1 MQGTSPFAYQTPS
14 FHSSSYLP
22 KMEANFMRD
31 FSCCGLTLPSLHDLL
46 QHYEEQ
52 HAQQMTST
60 SHTNTSAQPPDS
72 KAAIAA
78 GAAAAVQERAQQQ
91 QQAGIPTARPVY
103 ALTPDSAGPATPR
116 HMQPS
121 LRPMAADMPPAHVLS
136 AHDIDDVQDMEMD
149 DEPHAPMTDLS
160 PQFSMQDQSRVIQRT
175 RFGQPPS
182 TRVPPLDLT
191 SLNMGNPL
199 QSHQGLRHST
209 PTTPVAG
216 GRIGNIYH
224 HNPTVSSVNTPT
236 LMAHPRQQQQRLN
249 TPDSSVPGT
258 PSDLTKD
265 TNSNYGQIPVN
276 SKSSLV
282 QDQYNRFGQY
292 GFGNGPEVPNPCI
305 DDPGKRLS
313 SRDGGFNSL
322 EQSSV
327 KLSDGTYSE
336 DSELA
341 RTIREQQRLAGVP
354 DPQLDD
360 PDVPKPFHCPVIGC
374 EKAYKNQNGLK
385 YHKGVGRPLSHH
397 REEFSN

>member
-31 FSCCGLTLPSLHDLL
+31 FICCGLILESLHDLL
-46 QHYEEQ
+46 QHFEEQ
-52 HAQQMTST
+52 HAQQQPPTSQA
-60 SHTNTSAQPPDS
+60 HTSAQPPDS

-91 QQAGIPTARPVY
+91 QAGISAARPRY
-103 ALTPDSAGPATPR
+103 ALPPDSARPATPR

-121 LRPMAADMPPAHVLS
+121 VRPMATDIPPVQALS
-136 AHDIDDVQDMEMD
+136 AHDMDDVQDMEMD
-149 DEPHAPMTDLS
+149 DEPPAPMTDL
-160 PQFSMQDQSRVIQRT
+160 PFSIEDQPRVIPRT

-216 GRIGNIYH
+216 GRVGNMYH
-224 HNPTVSSVNTPT
+224 NNPTVSSVNTPT
-236 LMAHPRQQQQRLN
+236 LLAHPRQQQPFSN
-249 TPDSSVPGT
+249 TPDTSVPGT
-258 PSDLTKD
+258 PNDLKKD
-265 TNSNYGQIPVN
+265 SNSIYGQIPAN
-276 SKSSLV
+276 SNSGLG
-282 QDQYNRFGQY
+282 QDQYNRFAQY
-292 GFGNGPEVPNPCI
+292 GFGNGAEVPSPCI

-313 SRDGGFNSL
+313 SRDGGFNCL
-322 EQSSV
+322 EQSSI

-341 RTIREQQRLAGVP
+341 RTIREQQRRAGVP
-354 DPQLDD
+354 DPQVDD
-360 PDVPKPFHCPVIGC
+360 SDAPKPFHCPVIGC

-385 YHKGVGRPLSHH
+385 YHKSVGCPLPHH
-397 REEFSN
+397 HPEFSN